1 MLNRERD
8 ELMDTLTEQKAVLG
22 QVRQR
27 EFEAYN
33 QVKKSCHMVEQAQLE
48 KAEVNGEMN
57 GWIKM
62 QFSLWGL
69 SQVFSNVAMFW
80 IDPQSHKVLEEKSD
94 QQFFSRIVK
103 IQRSW
108 EIFAI

>member
-1 MLNRERD
+1 MGEKMVRSCYVRLEWLSSGDVFEGNYKPSKQRIYVDMLNRERD
-8 ELMDTLTEQKAVLG
+8 DLMDTLTEQKAVLG

-57 GWIKM
+57 G
-62 QFSLWGL
+62 
-69 SQVFSNVAMFW
+69 
-80 IDPQSHKVLEEKSD
+80 
-94 QQFFSRIVK
+94 
-103 IQRSW
+103 
-108 EIFAI
+108 